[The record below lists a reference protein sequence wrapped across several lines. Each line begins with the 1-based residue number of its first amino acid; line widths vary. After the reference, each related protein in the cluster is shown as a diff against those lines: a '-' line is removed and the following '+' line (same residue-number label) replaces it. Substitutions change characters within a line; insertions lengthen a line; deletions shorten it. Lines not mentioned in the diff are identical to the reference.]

1 MFKSTKEFD
10 KAVREILVAIRDGKN
25 LQEVITQNGSDNYY
39 EALARCCDMRYIV
52 GIKYERTL
60 DNAPH
65 FDLQNPKITYS
76 GLQFIE
82 AF

>member
-10 KAVREILVAIRDGKN
+10 KAVREILVAVRDGKN
-25 LQEVITQNGSDNYY
+25 LQEVIAQNDSDYP
-39 EALARCCDMRYIV
+39 EALVRCCDMGYTV
-52 GIKYERTL
+52 GIKYQRTL
-60 DNAPH
+60 DNTAH
-65 FDLQNPKITYS
+65 FDLKNPKITYS